1 MLYTFSQAHYSVA
14 ELNHWF
20 AGLTTDDAVVLWQ
33 DGVYLPLHHPTLLPL
48 SGIKLFALE
57 PDVHARG
64 LSERYAGL
72 AIEVIDYPAL
82 VSVSETYFPQI
93 AL

>member
-20 AGLTTDDAVVLWQ
+20 AGLTADDAVVLWQ
-33 DGVYLPLHHPTLLPL
+33 DGVYLPLHHPTLLAL